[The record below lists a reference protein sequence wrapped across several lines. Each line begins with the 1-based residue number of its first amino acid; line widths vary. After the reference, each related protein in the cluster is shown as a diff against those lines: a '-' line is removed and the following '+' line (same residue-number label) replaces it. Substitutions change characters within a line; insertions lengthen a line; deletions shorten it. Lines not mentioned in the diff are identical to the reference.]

1 MLKHHFLRVV
11 DRVDT
16 LVSIRVFCQVAEL
29 KSFVAAA
36 DRLSLSPAMASKH
49 VMQLEQRLSTRLLN
63 RTSRRVGLTE
73 AGQVYFDQV
82 RPMLEQLDE
91 AEAVVS
97 KATVIPRGTLKVSA
111 PVWFAN
117 PLFAGTLAAYRA
129 RYPDV
134 VLDIDLSGR
143 LVNLVDEGFDL
154 ALRVSAA
161 PGDGLIARPLPP
173 VLMQLVAAPSY
184 LASAGRPKTLAELDG
199 HALLKYAL
207 FPARAIT
214 VSGSDG
220 EITLGFKE
228 VLVSGNE
235 TLLHHAAVAG
245 MGMAVLPRWLMA
257 DDLAAGRLEAV
268 LPEALTIKAPLL
280 AVYPSRKYLS
290 AKVRT
295 FIDFI
300 AADPKMKQA
309 SEGPAA
315 AIDAISAGARKG
327 RKMGA

>member
-1 MLKHHFLRVV
+1 M
-11 DRVDT
+11 DT

-29 KSFVAAA
+29 KSFAAAA

-82 RPMLEQLDE
+82 RPMLDQLDE

-117 PLFAGTLAAYRA
+117 ALFAGTLAAYRA

-134 VLDIDLSGR
+134 VIDLDLSGR
-143 LVNLVDEGFDL
+143 LVNLVEEGFDL
-154 ALRVSAA
+154 ALRVSAT
-161 PGDGLIARPLPP
+161 PGDGLIARPLAP
-173 VLMQLVAAPSY
+173 VLMQLVASPRY
-184 LASAGRPKTLAELDG
+184 LAAAGRPKSVADLNG
-199 HALLKYAL
+199 HAMLKYAL
-207 FPARAIT
+207 YPLRT
-214 VSGSDG
+214 VTVPGPEG
-220 EITLGFKE
+220 EVALTFKD
-228 VLVSGNE
+228 VLISGNE

-257 DDLAAGRLEAV
+257 DDLASGRLEPV
-268 LPEALTIKAPLL
+268 LPELLTIKAPLM

-300 AADPKMKQA
+300 AADPLMKQA
-309 SEGPAA
+309 SEGPPPV
-315 AIDAISAGARKG
+315 IDATAAGG
-327 RKMGA
+327 RKMRNVGA

>member
-1 MLKHHFLRVV
+1 M
-11 DRVDT
+11 DT

-29 KSFVAAA
+29 KSFAAA
-36 DRLSLSPAMASKH
+36 AERLGLSPAMASKH

-73 AGQVYFDQV
+73 AGTVYFEQV
-82 RPMLEQLDE
+82 RQMLDTLEE
-91 AEAVVS
+91 VEAVVS

-134 VLDIDLSGR
+134 VIDLDLSGR

-154 ALRVSAA
+154 ALRVSAT
-161 PGDGLIARPLPP
+161 PGDGLIARPLVP

-184 LASAGRPKTLAELDG
+184 LAAAKRPTTLADLNG
-199 HALLKYAL
+199 HAMLKYAHY
-207 FPARAIT
+207 PVRAMILPT
-214 VSGSDG
+214 ADG
-220 EITLGFKE
+220 EVTVNFNE
-228 VLVSGNE
+228 VLISGNE

-245 MGMAVLPRWLMA
+245 MGMAVLPRWMMA
-257 DDLAAGRLEAV
+257 DDLAAGRLETV
-268 LPEALTIKAPLL
+268 LPEALTIKAPLM

-300 AADPKMKQA
+300 AADPLMKQA
-309 SEGPAA
+309 SEGPPPV
-315 AIDAISAGARKG
+315 IDATAAGARKR
-327 RKMGA
+327 RKPGC

>member
-1 MLKHHFLRVV
+1 M
-11 DRVDT
+11 DT

-29 KSFVAAA
+29 KSFAAAA
-36 DRLSLSPAMASKH
+36 DRLSMSPAMASKH

-82 RPMLEQLDE
+82 RQMLDTLEE
-91 AEAVVS
+91 VEAVVS

-117 PLFAGTLAAYRA
+117 PLFAGMLAAYRA

-134 VLDIDLSGR
+134 VIDLDLSGR

-161 PGDGLIARPLPP
+161 PGDGLIARPLPQ

-184 LASAGRPKTLAELDG
+184 LAAAGRPTTLADLEG
-199 HALLKYAL
+199 HAMLKYAL
-207 FPARAIT
+207 YPLRT
-214 VSGSDG
+214 
-220 EITLGFKE
+220 ITLSGPEGEVALAFKD
-228 VLVSGNE
+228 VLISGNE

-257 DDLAAGRLEAV
+257 DDLAAGRLETV
-268 LPEALTIKAPLL
+268 LPEALTIKAPLM

-300 AADPKMKQA
+300 AADPLMKQA

-315 AIDAISAGARKG
+315 AIDAMAAGARKG
-327 RKMGA
+327 RKLGP